1 MELIKDHLVKLL
13 NPEVHSL
20 VGAAVSTVPVDGLDL
35 GIAIALDGEVVLAS
49 VGEVALVVAAKVDHA
64 GAVGGVAGVR
74 DGELDRENSL
84 LDDVEVLEGRGDGVP
99 AGERDGAG
107 VGGGADCFFVSWPVE
122 GVLVSTYR
130 WRSRS
135 CW

>member
-1 MELIKDHLVKLL
+1 M
-13 NPEVHSL
+13 
-20 VGAAVSTVPVDGLDL
+20 STVPVDSLDL
-35 GIAIALDGEVVLAS
+35 GIAIALDGEVVLTRM
-49 VGEVALVVAAKVDHA
+49 GEVALVVAAKVDSA
-64 GAVGGVAGVR
+64 GALGGVAGVR

-84 LDDVEVLEGRGDGVP
+84 LDDVEVLEGRGDGVL

-107 VGGGADCFFVSWPVE
+107 VGGGADCFLLD
-122 GVLVSTYR
+122 GLTGGMLVGTYR